1 MTRVIIAPTEFEL
14 GLLQRHMRSGSECCA
29 CGFPLYRG
37 RHRGREAV
45 LIRSGAGMANAAAA
59 AVLALERF
67 QPERLYHVG
76 VCGVYGDDE
85 RLLTQVIVGTEAV
98 FADTGVACG
107 ETFLTMESI
116 DLPLDRS
123 GDDRTIYNT
132 VPLDDSGVDSALRR
146 GTFLTVAASSG
157 SRERAT
163 AVVARWKSERQSL
176 LCEDMESAA
185 VGLVALK
192 AGVPCTVV
200 RAVANICGER
210 DYRKWKLADAAEAAQ
225 QALLQNLRP

>member
-14 GLLQRHMRSGSECCA
+14 GLLQRHLRCESECCA
-29 CGFPLYRG
+29 CGFPLYSG
-37 RHRGREAV
+37 KHRGRETV

-59 AVLALERF
+59 AMLVLERF

-76 VCGVYGDDE
+76 VCGVYGDDT
-85 RLLTQVIVGTEAV
+85 RLLTQVVVGTAAV

-107 ETFLTMESI
+107 EAFLTMESI
-116 DLPLDRS
+116 DLPLGRP
-123 GDDRTIYNT
+123 GDDRTVYNT
-132 VPLDDSGVDSALRR
+132 VPLDDCGVDAALRR

-157 SRERAT
+157 SRQRA
-163 AVVARWKSERQSL
+163 ASVAARWTNEKETL

-185 VGLVALK
+185 VGLVAFK
-192 AGVPCTVV
+192 AGLPCTVV

-210 DYRKWKLADAAEAAQ
+210 DYGKWKLADAAEAAQ
-225 QALLQNLRP
+225 QALLQHLRP